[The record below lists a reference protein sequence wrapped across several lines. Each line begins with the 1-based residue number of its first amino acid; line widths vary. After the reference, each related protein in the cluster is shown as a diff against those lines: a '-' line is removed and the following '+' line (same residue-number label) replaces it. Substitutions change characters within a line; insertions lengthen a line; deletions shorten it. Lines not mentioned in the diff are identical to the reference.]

1 MNSRGARAALLTAL
15 CLAACVPAA
24 KSVTSP
30 DRPSKVAILP
40 APLSAASDPLAPPEP
55 GLGIARVPPLPIA
68 PTASPASP
76 TPRTAWPSPGAYG
89 SFEAQATRLPGE
101 VAPLELPADS
111 LNVLLIGS
119 DLRRGTSFRTDTLIL
134 VSIQPAAHGVVM
146 LSIPRDLYVYLPG
159 LGMQRINTA
168 YLYGDQFRYPG
179 GGLQLLKD
187 AIRYNLGLAV
197 DNFAR
202 IDMPGF
208 QSMIDTLGGVDVQ
221 VACPY
226 SDWRLKSSGLDQQN
240 PVNWQIFTVPAGIVP
255 MNGEMA
261 LWYARARE
269 KSSDFDRARRQQE
282 VLRAIDR
289 QVLRLG
295 LLPRIPELVAQLQTT
310 ITSDLTLGQILR
322 LAPLATQIDPAR
334 IRSRFIGRDQVSSW
348 TVPSTGAQ
356 VLVPKAE
363 AIRRLLVSAF
373 DFDAQPD
380 ASGPIIEVAN
390 ASGVPEW
397 TELALERLAYAG
409 FRAEAGEQGLPIE
422 EATRV
427 TEFGRSPSQ
436 IASSVAQ
443 ALGLGNSVVELR
455 SDPASRFVARV
466 TLGADYR
473 PCYDPTRHQPD

>member
-1 MNSRGARAALLTAL
+1 MNPRGACAALVTAL
-15 CLAACVPAA
+15 TLAACVPAA

-30 DRPSKVAILP
+30 DRPSKIPVPP
-40 APLSAASDPLAPPEP
+40 APSSVSQAPLAPSYPVP
-55 GLGIARVPPLPIA
+55 DSDRVPSLPIA
-68 PTASPASP
+68 PTPSS
-76 TPRTAWPSPGAYG
+76 TPQTSTRVWPSPGTFG
-89 SFEAQATRLPGE
+89 SFGADVTPMPSE

-111 LNVLLIGS
+111 LNVLLVGS

-134 VSIQPAAHGVVM
+134 VSIQPASHGVVM

-168 YLYGDQFRYPG
+168 YLYGDQFHYPG

-187 AIRYNLGLAV
+187 AIRYNLGLGV

-202 IDMPGF
+202 IDMAGF
-208 QSMIDTLGGVDVQ
+208 QSMIDTLGGIDVR

-226 SDWRLKSSGLDQQN
+226 SDWRLKSSNLDQQN
-240 PVNWQIFTVPAGIVP
+240 ADNWQMFTVPAGNVT
-255 MNGEMA
+255 MDGEMA

-295 LLPRIPELVAQLQTT
+295 LLPRIPELFAQLQTM
-310 ITSDLTLGQILR
+310 ITSDLTLGQILH
-322 LAPLATQIDPAR
+322 LAPLTTEIDPDR
-334 IRSRFIGRDQVSSW
+334 IRSRFIGRDQVANW

-363 AIRRLLVSAF
+363 AIRLLLESAF

-380 ASGPIIEVAN
+380 AKPPIVEVAN
-390 ASGVPEW
+390 ASGVPVW
-397 TELALERLAYAG
+397 TDLAIERLAYAG
-409 FRAEAGEQGLPIE
+409 LRAEAGEQGLPIE
-422 EATRV
+422 GATRV
-427 TEFGRSPSQ
+427 TGFGSSPSH

-443 ALGLGNSVVELR
+443 ALGLGNSVVEIR
-455 SDPASRFVARV
+455 SDIASRYVARV

-473 PCYDPTRHQPD
+473 ACYDPTRRQPD